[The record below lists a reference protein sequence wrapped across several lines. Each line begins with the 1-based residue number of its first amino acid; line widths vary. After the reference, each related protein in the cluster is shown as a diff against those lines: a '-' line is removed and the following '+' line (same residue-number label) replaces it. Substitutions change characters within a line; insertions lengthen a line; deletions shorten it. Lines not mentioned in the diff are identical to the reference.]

1 MSKDDSSPAF
11 PIVCHDLSKYQ
22 VVEIGMTRRQWL
34 AGLAM
39 QGLIASWTTDDTAKF
54 ADQNDDQRAS
64 MFAFH
69 AYKVAG
75 AMLAHERKE
84 ATG

>member
-11 PIVCHDLSKYQ
+11 PVVCHDLSKYQ

-39 QGLIASWTTDDTAKF
+39 QGMIDSGWNPESDFSLVVASAYAV
-54 ADQNDDQRAS
+54 AD
-64 MFAFH
+64 
-69 AYKVAG
+69 
-75 AMLAHERKE
+75 AMLAHECKE

>member
-11 PIVCHDLSKYQ
+11 PSGLDQQAEYSRQFCEPMYH
-22 VVEIGMTRRQWL
+22 GMTRRQWL

-39 QGLIASWTTDDTAKF
+39 QGMIDSGWNPESDFSLVVASAYAV
-54 ADQNDDQRAS
+54 AD
-64 MFAFH
+64 
-69 AYKVAG
+69 
-75 AMLAHERKE
+75 AMLAHECKE